1 MSDEEKKPKKST
13 SKSKGKSKKSQKKSK
28 KSDNGLKR
36 PQTPYFLFC
45 QKQREDLKKAGDE
58 RKLTAKELGA
68 MWKKLSETK
77 KKPFM
82 EQYEKEKKKYEKL
95 KDEIESKSEE
105 SSDEEVEEKKPQK
118 KKF

>member
-58 RKLTAKELGA
+58 R
-68 MWKKLSETK
+68 
-77 KKPFM
+77 
-82 EQYEKEKKKYEKL
+82 
-95 KDEIESKSEE
+95 
-105 SSDEEVEEKKPQK
+105 
-118 KKF
+118 